1 VVESAASSPP
11 RAPHHTRSRQRRS
24 HQHARKKKGLPPG
37 ARPGA
42 KPVTSS
48 SSALPP
54 RPAPTTPTR
63 APETVRSHIL
73 AHPGGDPSLWLA
85 RAGCKNSPKDMTVC
99 GECGLLSDSSYG
111 LGGFMYG
118 PDEQ

>member
-1 VVESAASSPP
+1 M
-11 RAPHHTRSRQRRS
+11 
-24 HQHARKKKGLPPG
+24 
-37 ARPGA
+37 
-42 KPVTSS
+42 
-48 SSALPP
+48 
-54 RPAPTTPTR
+54 
-63 APETVRSHIL
+63 RSHIL